1 MSQAI
6 IPAHG
11 GYKGLKSYQSST
23 IVYDFTV
30 EFCRL
35 YIPKSSRTQDQMVQA
50 ARSGK
55 QNIVEG
61 SSASGHSKLTELRLI
76 GVARASLEEL
86 LTDYQDFLRQ
96 HRLAVWDK
104 DDERVQQLRKLAYLP
119 GRTQETYRDYLTD
132 SESAA
137 NCGLSLVSQ
146 TTYLLDRQ
154 IRVLEQELVE
164 KGDLPDR
171 LKQARTA
178 TSNQI
183 KWGSRESKEELLK
196 FLADRGAGPSSDRKD
211 KSDS

>member
-35 YIPKSSRTQDQMVQA
+35 YIPKSSRTQDQMVRA

-86 LTDYQDFLRQ
+86 
-96 HRLAVWDK
+96 
-104 DDERVQQLRKLAYLP
+104 
-119 GRTQETYRDYLTD
+119 LTD